1 MCRLWWTSLWCLL
14 CLPLSLVR
22 PLRSVPGRGKKEKMG
37 ALELLSTIFLVIGAA
52 FFVAGTVGLL
62 RFPDIYTRLHALAK
76 ADNLGLG
83 FVVLGLLIQAPGPA
97 AALKLILVWLLAL
110 AASATVSF
118 LIARR
123 ALDKGIVPW
132 RTTGRET

>member
-1 MCRLWWTSLWCLL
+1 
-14 CLPLSLVR
+14 
-22 PLRSVPGRGKKEKMG
+22 MG

-76 ADNLGLG
+76 ADNLALG
-83 FVVLGLLIQAPGPA
+83 FIVLGLLIQAPGPA